1 MGTLQYEQELLEEIR
16 NLSEEQVREVLD
28 FAVFL
33 RQKIQHERDHLQV
46 AREQAAER
54 MEARRK
60 RVGPIGVQA
69 ADLVEEGR
77 IARVA
82 EILRE
87 GEGL

>member
-33 RQKIQHERDHLQV
+33 RQKVQREKDQLRV

-60 RVGPIGVQA
+60 RLGPIGVQA

-77 IARVA
+77 TARVTK
-82 EILRE
+82 ILRE
-87 GEGL
+87 GERS

>member
-33 RQKIQHERDHLQV
+33 RQKVQREKDQLQV

-60 RVGPIGVQA
+60 HVGPVGIRA

-77 IARVA
+77 TARVA
-82 EILRE
+82 ALLRE
-87 GEGL
+87 GEGV

>member
-1 MGTLQYEQELLEEIR
+1 MGTEQYEQELLEEIR

-33 RQKIQHERDHLQV
+33 LQKVQREKDQLRV

-60 RVGPIGVQA
+60 RLGPIGVQA

-77 IARVA
+77 TARVT

-87 GEGL
+87 GERS